1 MDVRRIVGAN
11 VKKHRLAAGLSQE
24 ELALRVEIVDQ
35 GYISGLEIGKR
46 NPTILTVWLVANAL
60 GVEPGR
66 LLSTEGLPSGLTSGP
81 IKIVSRRTGRSE
93 IDSPGQ

>member
-1 MDVRRIVGAN
+1 MGAN

-46 NPTILTVWLVANAL
+46 NPTILTIWLVANAL
-60 GVEPGR
+60 GLEPGQ
-66 LLSTEGLPSGLTSGP
+66 LFSTAGLPADWTSGP

-93 IDSPGQ
+93 IDSPG